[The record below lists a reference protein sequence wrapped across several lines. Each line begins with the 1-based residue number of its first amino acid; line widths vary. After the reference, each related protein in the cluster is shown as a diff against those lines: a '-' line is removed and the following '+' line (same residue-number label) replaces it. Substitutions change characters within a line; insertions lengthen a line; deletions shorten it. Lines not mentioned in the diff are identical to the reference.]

1 VFSKRGYDVAAV
13 NFRGCSG
20 ELGAQPLGYHLG
32 FTDDLRFVLQEV
44 MLCTITDLYCNS
56 LRANLDYYNS
66 LRANLD

>member
-1 VFSKRGYDVAAV
+1 MQCVALHAQVFSKRGYDVAAV

-44 MLCTITDLYCNS
+44 MLYSSSSRCVQSWTS
-56 LRANLDYYNS
+56 S
-66 LRANLD
+66 VV